1 MTSNQMKA
9 IERALGEVL
18 SGYISELCED
28 ERKRIPH
35 KAVRLAQSR
44 AKREYD
50 FSTKRQALEY
60 ARSLLIEGN

>member
-1 MTSNQMKA
+1 MTSSQMKA

-18 SGYISELCED
+18 SRYVSELSEG
-28 ERKRIPH
+28 ELRRVPH
-35 KAVRLAQSR
+35 KAVKLAQSR

-60 ARSLLIEGN
+60 ARSLMF